1 MLTSGAA
8 ALSVG
13 ALAVT
18 AAAPPDF
25 RRAVEI
31 QRPVNFAAD
40 ALPIDPGAQVEPPT
54 DEDLDAALALIEQL
68 APVSDGRMIT
78 VRLNGEDHPQTA
90 TVAPAERNG
99 AGGADTATT
108 DEPSDDLPGIAA
120 LDEPTAQNAASDIID
135 DVYSISRY
143 WANYVSL
150 ELGPWLINWVPLGYL
165 VSDQIYI
172 WYPNFVL
179 PTVDSFVYDFLDPV
193 VNDPFNLEAWVG
205 GISDIISTA
214 ATGVAEG
221 VREEIDYIVSF
232 GWFPIPLPP
241 LPDFPLPGVG
251 SASTSAALALTA
263 TEAGESATDATEDP
277 APNGTGEVAGEVAT
291 ESVDTATPDE
301 SADAPT
307 EEGNEEVAGDATL
320 APAEGQPEDSATP
333 AEEGAEE
340 SSSEGESQT
349 QDPSQDATGDEADP
363 TYEPVDADLPDD
375 ADLPGDA
382 DLPVDADDP
391 SDADLPAD
399 TDDPSDAD
407 LPADTDDPS
416 DNDTGQDTGQDAGSS
431 SSDTSGDSDSTGDSD
446 TEG

>member
-1 MLTSGAA
+1 MRASTRAVLTSGAA

-18 AAAPPDF
+18 VAAPPEF
-25 RRAVEI
+25 IRAVEV

-40 ALPIDPGAQVEPPT
+40 ALPIDAGVQVEPPS

-68 APVSDGRMIT
+68 APMSDGRMIT

-90 TVAPAERNG
+90 TVAPAERN
-99 AGGADTATT
+99 ADAAPA
-108 DEPSDDLPGIAA
+108 DESSDDLPGIAA
-120 LDEPTAQNAASDIID
+120 IDEPVAQNAASDIID

-150 ELGPWLINWVPLGYL
+150 ELGPWLINWVPFGYL

-172 WYPNFVL
+172 WYPDFVL

-193 VNDPFNLEAWVG
+193 VNDPFNLEVWIG

-221 VREEIDYIVSF
+221 VRNEIDYIVSF

-241 LPDFPLPGVG
+241 LPDFPLPGIG

-263 TEAGESATDATEDP
+263 TEAGESAIDATEDP
-277 APNGTGEVAGEVAT
+277 ASNGTGEVAT
-291 ESVDTATPDE
+291 ESVDTATPDQ
-301 SADAPT
+301 SADAPSPEGT
-307 EEGNEEVAGDATL
+307 EDDAGNGTL
-320 APAEGQPEDSATP
+320 APEEGQPEDSETP
-333 AEEGAEE
+333 AVEGAGASAEE
-340 SSSEGESQT
+340 SSSESCTQT
-349 QDPSQDATGDEADP
+349 QDPVQDTTGDEADS
-363 TYEPVDADLPDD
+363 TYAPAD

-382 DLPVDADDP
+382 DEP
-391 SDADLPAD
+391 SDADLP
-399 TDDPSDAD
+399 SDAGD
-407 LPADTDDPS
+407 AGDAGDADDADDAG
-416 DNDTGQDTGQDAGSS
+416 DADAAQDAGSG
-431 SSDTSGDSDSTGDSD
+431 SSDTSGDSDSTGASD

>member
-1 MLTSGAA
+1 MRASTRAVLTSGAA

-18 AAAPPDF
+18 VAAPPEF
-25 RRAVEI
+25 RRAVEV

-40 ALPIDPGAQVEPPT
+40 ALPIDAGVQVEPPS

-90 TVAPAERNG
+90 TVAPAERN
-99 AGGADTATT
+99 AAARADAAPA
-108 DEPSDDLPGIAA
+108 DESSDDLPGIAA
-120 LDEPTAQNAASDIID
+120 IDEPVAQNAASDIID

-150 ELGPWLINWVPLGYL
+150 ELGPWLINWVPFGYL

-172 WYPNFVL
+172 WYPDFVL

-193 VNDPFNLEAWVG
+193 VNDPFNLEVWIG

-221 VREEIDYIVSF
+221 VRNEIDYIVSF

-277 APNGTGEVAGEVAT
+277 ASNGTGEVAT
-291 ESVDTATPDE
+291 ESVDTATPDQ
-301 SADAPT
+301 SADAPSP
-307 EEGNEEVAGDATL
+307 EGNEEDAGNGTL
-320 APAEGQPEDSATP
+320 APEEGQPEDSETP
-333 AEEGAEE
+333 AVEGAGASAEE
-340 SSSEGESQT
+340 SSSESGTQT
-349 QDPSQDATGDEADP
+349 QDFTGDEADS
-363 TYEPVDADLPDD
+363 TYDPGA
-375 ADLPGDA
+375 ADLPGDTDDSGEVDEPS
-382 DLPVDADDP
+382 DLDDASDADEP
-391 SDADLPAD
+391 SDADAPG
-399 TDDPSDAD
+399 DAD
-407 LPADTDDPS
+407 AGKDAA
-416 DNDTGQDTGQDAGSS
+416 QDAGSS
-431 SSDTSGDSDSTGDSD
+431 SSDTSGDSDSTGASD